1 MPSLTISTA
10 LLVLG
15 EHDAQL
21 WWSLT
26 WQGHTGIL
34 GVPWETPAGASPDD
48 PAPNMDS
55 WTVRTAQT
63 VKMYAENIWSKS
75 ILAYIQYS
83 TCGYTDND
91 AEGCAAWNAFVQM
104 GIRNWKFNKTVNNV
118 LKDCKLTPYDVMTQ
132 AKSKMVCHI
141 HMMNVFV
148 LT

>member
-63 VKMYAENIWSKS
+63 VKMYAEN
-75 ILAYIQYS
+75 L
-83 TCGYTDND
+83 
-91 AEGCAAWNAFVQM
+91 
-104 GIRNWKFNKTVNNV
+104 
-118 LKDCKLTPYDVMTQ
+118 
-132 AKSKMVCHI
+132 
-141 HMMNVFV
+141 
-148 LT
+148 